1 MNRMAPPPP
10 PTPAQPLPAPED
22 HADPKRQLGV
32 RLVGLGRRWRKT
44 LDTQLASEGL
54 GNAAW
59 PPLMHLLHLGDGIS
73 QTELAAAIG
82 LEGSSLVRLLDLL
95 VAQGLIER
103 QTPAS
108 DRRVKLLYLTPAGR
122 QTATGIRQRVAAIED
137 ALLADLSPTAAQT
150 MLHTLAH
157 IEARIA
163 TFHAPD

>member
-1 MNRMAPPPP
+1 MQTETSPPPP
-10 PTPAQPLPAPED
+10 PATTDPA
-22 HADPKRQLGV
+22 ADPKRLLGE
-32 RLVGLGRRWRKT
+32 RLVGLGRRWRKA
-44 LDTQLASEGL
+44 LDTQLANESL

-59 PPLMHLLHLGDGIS
+59 TPLVHLLRLGDGIS
-73 QTELAAAIG
+73 QTELAAAVG

-103 QTPAS
+103 QTPPS

>member
-1 MNRMAPPPP
+1 MAPLPPSN
-10 PTPAQPLPAPED
+10 PAQPLPAPED

-59 PPLMHLLHLGDGIS
+59 PPVTHLLHLGEGIS

-103 QTPAS
+103 QTPPS
-108 DRRVKLLYLTPAGR
+108 DRRVKLIYLTPAGQ
-122 QTATGIRQRVAAIED
+122 QTATHIRQRVHTLED
-137 ALLADLSPTAAQT
+137 ALLADLDPGSAQT
-150 MLHTLAH
+150 LLQGLER

-163 TFHAPD
+163 TLHPRS

>member
-1 MNRMAPPPP
+1 MNTPCPPNNAYAAAPH
-10 PTPAQPLPAPED
+10 L
-22 HADPKRQLGV
+22 DPKRLLGV
-32 RLVGLGRRWRKT
+32 RLVGVGRRWRKA
-44 LDTQLASEGL
+44 LDAQLAAEGL
-54 GNAAW
+54 TDAAW
-59 PPLMHLLHLGDGIS
+59 TPLMHLLRLGDGIS
-73 QTELAAAIG
+73 QTELATAIG